1 MIYDKAC
8 GGGVITINSIGV
20 AAMRPGPGALWRAQ
34 MRIIVALG
42 GTALARRGEAL
53 DAEVQRRNIA
63 HAIGA
68 VAGIELPLHKAGI
81 ALFDAICARDF
92 RAENDL
98 LPALGLAELSPA
110 ELHRQLREG

>member
-68 VAGIELPLHKAGI
+68 AQQA
-81 ALFDAICARDF
+81 AISSSAWKVVMPNCFSFARMCRIGD
-92 RAENDL
+92 D
-98 LPALGLAELSPA
+98 GVM
-110 ELHRQLREG
+110 G